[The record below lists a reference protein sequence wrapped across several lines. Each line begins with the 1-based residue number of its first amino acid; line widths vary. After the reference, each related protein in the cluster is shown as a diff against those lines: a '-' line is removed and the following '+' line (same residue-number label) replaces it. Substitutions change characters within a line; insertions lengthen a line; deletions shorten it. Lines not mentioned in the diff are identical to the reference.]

1 MPLRLFPWMACVLV
15 AVMAATFVTP
25 SFAWH
30 MHLDHHEIA
39 DEATPAQGDEHEA
52 AHHGAADDTQG
63 DAHASIGHV
72 LGHLTMHLLRFE
84 VAIAAADRIS
94 PSAEVPP
101 QRLAAESSP
110 PYRPPLLR
118 RLA

>member
-1 MPLRLFPWMACVLV
+1 MFRQFRWMACALV

-30 MHLDHHEIA
+30 MHLEHHEIA
-39 DEATPAQGDEHEA
+39 GQAAQGDGHDE
-52 AHHGAADDTQG
+52 HHGTPADDAPG
-63 DAHASIGHV
+63 DAHASIGHL
-72 LGHLTMHLLRFE
+72 LGHLTMQMSRFD
-84 VAIAAADRIS
+84 VPLAAADRIA

-101 QRLAAESSP
+101 QRLAAEPSP